1 MDMSQYLEVFIDES
15 KEHLQ
20 EMNDTLLKLEQD
32 FSNVELLNDIFRVA
46 HTIKGMS
53 GTMGFTKVASLT
65 HEMENVL
72 HICRSKELA
81 VDDIIIDT
89 LFECFD
95 GLEEYI
101 DNLSRTGNE
110 GDLDTSS
117 LVKKLNYIA
126 QNKTTD
132 GALNAQAGDGAE
144 PAKQAEGANGKVES
158 EGTYLI
164 SLADLPESFFR
175 GVKEQGML
183 PFQVK
188 LILSKDCQLR
198 AARAF
203 MAINTL
209 EQFGEIVKINP
220 STQDIEAENFEYSFE
235 AVYLSKLD
243 TPLLREELIN
253 ISEMEEVLVHEI
265 TAEEIDVLKE
275 DAPVVEP
282 AEVEQVDESGEQNF
296 LKNSKRFAKKE
307 AGADQKKAEKEETK
321 AKANKTV
328 RVDIDRLDNLMNLVS
343 ELIIVKTRLDDNSST
358 GSEQSMGETI
368 EYLERITTSLHDA
381 VMKVRMVPVERTFN
395 RFPRLVRDLSK
406 DLGKKIKLVM
416 TGEETEV
423 DRTVIDEIGDPLI
436 HLIRNSIDHGI
447 EDEATRLE
455 RGKPAEGTVHLM
467 AYPDGNSVVIEVR
480 DDGNGINVEAI
491 ANKAISKGLVTPEQ
505 VETMSDHD
513 IINLLFMP
521 GFSMAK
527 KITDVSGRGVGLD
540 VVRSKIEALSGNV
553 EVESKYKQ
561 GSTFIIRLP
570 LTLAII
576 QALMVNLGE
585 EKYAIPLNN
594 IKIIISITKEQ
605 ISMVQN
611 QEVILYRDQ
620 TLPIIRLGDELDVP
634 NRDEDPEHMT
644 VVIVRKGSIEAGLV
658 VDGLIGQQEI
668 VIKSL
673 GRYLG
678 GVKAIAGATILGNGG
693 VALIVDSNQ
702 LL

>member
-20 EMNDTLLKLEQD
+20 EMNETLLKLEED
-32 FSNVELLNDIFRVA
+32 FSNVDLLNDIFRVA

-53 GTMGFTKVASLT
+53 GTMGFSKVADLT

-110 GDLDTSS
+110 GDLDTSE
-117 LVKKLNYIA
+117 LVNKLNYIA
-126 QNKTTD
+126 KNKTTV
-132 GALNAQAGDGAE
+132 GALGGNFGEDKGSEAVVSE
-144 PAKQAEGANGKVES
+144 PVSSVDES
-158 EGTYLI
+158 FSIEL
-164 SLADLPESFFR
+164 SDLPDVFFK
-175 GVKEQGML
+175 GIKDQGLL

-188 LILSKDCQLR
+188 IILSEDCALR

-203 MAINTL
+203 MAITTL
-209 EQFGEIVKINP
+209 EQFGEMVKISP
-220 STQDIEAENFEYSFE
+220 SVQDIENENFEFSFE
-235 AVYLSKLD
+235 TLYLSKLD
-243 TPLLREELIN
+243 HNLLREELIN
-253 ISEMEEVLVHEI
+253 ISEIEEVLIREI
-265 TAEEIDVLKE
+265 SAEEIDALK
-275 DAPVVEP
+275 AAQ
-282 AEVEQVDESGEQNF
+282 AEASKDGEEENF
-296 LKNSKRFAKKE
+296 LKNSKRFAKK
-307 AGADQKKAEKEETK
+307 DKSDKDKKKEEEEKTK
-321 AKANKTV
+321 AKSNKTV

-343 ELIIVKTRLDDNSST
+343 ELIIVKTRLDDNSSS
-358 GSEQSMGETI
+358 GSEQGMGETI

-447 EDEATRLE
+447 EDESKRLE

-467 AYPDGNSVVIEVR
+467 AYPDGNSVVIEVK

-491 ANKAISKGLVTPEQ
+491 ANKAISKGIITEEQ

-527 KITDVSGRGVGLD
+527 EITDISGRGVGLD

-553 EVESKYKQ
+553 EVESVH
-561 GSTFIIRLP
+561 GEGTTFIIRLP

-594 IKIIISITKEQ
+594 IKIIISIEKEQ

-620 TLPIIRLGDELDVP
+620 TLPIIRLGDELEVP
-634 NRDEDPEHMT
+634 NREEDPDHMT
-644 VVIVRKGSIEAGLV
+644 VVIVKKGSVEAGLV

-673 GRYLG
+673 GKYLG